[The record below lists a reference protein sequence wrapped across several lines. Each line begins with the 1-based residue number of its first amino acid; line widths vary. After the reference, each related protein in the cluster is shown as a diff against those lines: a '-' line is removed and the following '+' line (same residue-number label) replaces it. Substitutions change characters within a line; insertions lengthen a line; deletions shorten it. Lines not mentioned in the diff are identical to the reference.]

1 MSSSELSPDKP
12 FDPLSVQVGGDHYK
26 MRGIQPIE
34 FIQANDLGFE
44 EGSIVKYVTRWRD
57 KDGIK
62 DLNKVIHYAQFLI
75 AKALKEGH
83 NPDGGPAPKNK

>member
-1 MSSSELSPDKP
+1 MSSSETSSDAP
-12 FDPLSVQVGGDHYK
+12 FDPLAVQVGGDHYK
-26 MRGIQPIE
+26 KRGIQPIQ

-62 DLNKVIHYAQFLI
+62 DLNKIIHYAQFLI
-75 AKALKEGH
+75 AKAQREGH
-83 NPDGGPAPKNK
+83 PETGPCPKP